1 MKKPSYGIDAPH
13 VVRNLFLSS
22 ILTFLLLLA
31 ALQIKKFFWSSLA
44 LFYTGATTFATLGFL
59 LWMLYN
65 NYVTKFKISKKIVA
79 SLDLKGG
86 ETILDMGCGR
96 GLLLI
101 ELARSLPFGKAY
113 GIDLWQQK
121 DQSGN
126 SKEKTLQNTKLA
138 GVEYRI
144 EVETGDIQSLPYSDN
159 NFDAVVSN
167 LVIHNIPRKEDRERA
182 LQEMLRVLKPG
193 GKFVISDIQYGKEY
207 KDFLDKLGCKS
218 LSETYYSYIPT
229 LRILSGSL
237 FSSDLL

>member
-13 VVRNLFLSS
+13 VVKNLFLTS
-22 ILTFLLLLA
+22 IVAFLLLLA
-31 ALQIKKFFWSSLA
+31 ALQIKNFFWSFLV
-44 LFYTGATTFATLGFL
+44 LFYTGATTILTLGFA

-65 NYVTKFKISKKIVA
+65 NYVTKFKIIKKIVA

-86 ETILDMGCGR
+86 ETVLDMGCGR

-113 GIDLWQQK
+113 GIDLWQEK

-126 SKEKTLQNTKLA
+126 NKEKTLQNARVA

-144 EVETGDIQSLPYSDN
+144 EVETGDIQSLPYPDN
-159 NFDAVVSN
+159 SFNAVLSN
-167 LVIHNIPRKEDRERA
+167 LVIHNIPRQEDRERA
-182 LQEMLRVLKPG
+182 LKEMLRVLKPG
-193 GKFVISDIQYGKEY
+193 GKFVISDIQHGKEY
-207 KDFLDKLGCKS
+207 KDFLGSLGYKS
-218 LSETYYSYIPT
+218 LSETYYSYIPP

-237 FSSDLL
+237 FSFDLL